1 MDIDSPPADT
11 FDTPSHTH
19 ITLPGFSSS
28 FPLPFRVLTL
38 VGFAILLWAINLHVL
53 AALGLDTSRAL
64 AITRDGT
71 DDEIAEEGFMS
82 PGSLDQEN
90 EHEHEQ
96 HELSSLHR
104 RTPSSFSSTVSPTSV
119 MFSRRLSPHAL
130 YKPVYALFA
139 VYTVWIGAGWL
150 VWRTL
155 TDGEVDKM
163 EKWRGLIA
171 LIVAGVGFWIWMPT
185 RGVGARERRALIA
198 LVDAI
203 DLITLLNRP
212 S

>member
-1 MDIDSPPADT
+1 
-11 FDTPSHTH
+11 
-19 ITLPGFSSS
+19 
-28 FPLPFRVLTL
+28 
-38 VGFAILLWAINLHVL
+38 
-53 AALGLDTSRAL
+53 
-64 AITRDGT
+64 
-71 DDEIAEEGFMS
+71 
-82 PGSLDQEN
+82 
-90 EHEHEQ
+90 
-96 HELSSLHR
+96 
-104 RTPSSFSSTVSPTSV
+104 

-139 VYTVWIGAGWL
+139 LYTAWIGAGWL

-171 LIVAGVGFWIWMPT
+171 VIVAGVGFWIWMPT

-203 DLITLLNRP
+203 ALDHLAESSVLKLKP
-212 S
+212 SRRFPAHSAASSCRHHLSPHSSAT